1 MTKPSGAFRLTV
13 AVVAWCAIGSA
24 WSETFRCEADGKTI
38 YKDEPCVA
46 GRQSEIQIF
55 DKGPS
60 AADRAAAA
68 ARLRSDKAEAIAMQ
82 RDREKREQ
90 VERVAVRAGSDR
102 GKQGYAC
109 AKLAVRAKRAHEDYD
124 AAGPR
129 EQAKKR
135 VRMLR
140 SDEDYAAL
148 CKKR

>member
-1 MTKPSGAFRLTV
+1 MMKSRVTFRLAV
-13 AVVAWCAIGSA
+13 AVVAWCVIGNA

-46 GRQSEIQIF
+46 GRQSQILIF

-60 AADRAAAA
+60 AEDRAAAA
-68 ARLRSDKAEAIAMQ
+68 ARLRDDKAESSAMQ
-82 RDREKREQ
+82 HEREKREQ
-90 VERVAVRAGSDR
+90 VAFRADPDR
-102 GKQGYAC
+102 RREVNAC
-109 AKLAVRAKRAHEDYD
+109 AKLAVRAKRAHEDYGT
-124 AAGPR
+124 AGLR

-140 SDEDYAAL
+140 ADEDYAAL